1 MLKRKKVAKNVR
13 KAGCHPS
20 THAPAVAT
28 VQTAKGT
35 RSLVGAPRGK
45 RRSGCKNER
54 ARPLGFPVES
64 DIASQRALPRCKKL
78 LAAECMLWSFW
89 CGEASSQRSCQMA
102 ATQIERT
109 NAKRCVSESRTG
121 FKNDADATSEPSEGG
136 PADWTRRK
144 AQAYCVLS

>member
-1 MLKRKKVAKNVR
+1 MSVRGLSVFQLRVILRPSERCPGVKNSLQQNVFFGHWCG
-13 KAGCHPS
+13 KAG
-20 THAPAVAT
+20 
-28 VQTAKGT
+28 
-35 RSLVGAPRGK
+35 
-45 RRSGCKNER
+45 
-54 ARPLGFPVES
+54 
-64 DIASQRALPRCKKL
+64 
-78 LAAECMLWSFW
+78 
-89 CGEASSQRSCQMA
+89 SQRSCQMA